1 MKTRNIVLALS
12 AAISL
17 GSLVT
22 GMTNKED
29 DHSMNFDGVKE
40 LADLRANSVV
50 AFQKDIKDEPIE
62 IKIVKGQAKTK
73 LENLKQARASLDK
86 KDIKIEETVKEVKPA
101 PSVGTDES
109 SKVEA
114 VSQVQEPVN
123 PEEKD
128 LPDNSQAVV
137 TEEVIEEDKEDIKE
151 EVKEEKL
158 AQVQTETLAQESVS
172 KEDNVSPA
180 ELANETQEVKDPA
193 PALTG
198 FTTSELNVRAES
210 NTDSEI
216 MGSVAAG
223 AEIQGLNE
231 DGWIKIEYNG
241 MTGYVSEAFI
251 EYKPELEEIVSVS
264 MIEEETKPL
273 VETQEIVEE
282 TLSNDEVANSTTETN
297 EEVKE
302 ETDLNEITYSMQ
314 ALLDDAYSII
324 GTPYIFGG
332 STTAGFDC
340 SGFTSYLYQKHFGTW
355 IGRVTTDQIGAGYDV
370 GVESMQPGDL
380 VLFQSEY
387 SDVCDHVGIYVGG
400 DTYIHAADESRGV
413 TTDSTS
419 GSYFQNNLI
428 AVRRVTN

>member
-17 GSLVT
+17 TSVVT

-40 LADLRANSVV
+40 FADLRASSVA

-73 LENLKQARASLDK
+73 LENVKPGPTGQAKEDK
-86 KDIKIEETVKEVKPA
+86 KDVQIEEIVKEVKPA
-101 PSVGTDES
+101 PSGGAEQAA
-109 SKVEA
+109 KVEA
-114 VSQVQEPVN
+114 VSQV
-123 PEEKD
+123 EEGVD
-128 LPDNSQAVV
+128 LEQKPSQNNTKVSEVAVE
-137 TEEVIEEDKEDIKE
+137 TKEEIRE
-151 EVKEEKL
+151 EVKEEAL
-158 AQVQTETLAQESVS
+158 AQAQPEVLSQEAVS
-172 KEDNVSPA
+172 KEENTSQA
-180 ELANETQEVKDPA
+180 EEIKEPQEIKDPS

-198 FTTSELNVRAES
+198 FTTSELNVRADS

-231 DGWIKIEYNG
+231 EGWIKIEYNG

-251 EYKPELEEIVSVS
+251 EYKPEAEEIVSVS
-264 MIEEETKPL
+264 MVEEV
-273 VETQEIVEE
+273 VELPTESQEIVEE
-282 TLSNDEVANSTTETN
+282 LVSNDEINTDLVETN
-297 EEVKE
+297 NEVLEEK
-302 ETDLNEITYSMQ
+302 DHNELTYSMQ
-314 ALLDDAYSII
+314 ALIDDAYSII

-332 STTAGFDC
+332 SSTQGFDC

-355 IGRVTTDQIGAGYDV
+355 IGRVTTDQIGAGYGV

-413 TTDSTS
+413 TTDSIS